1 MYKRQPGV
9 GLARGEYVMLL
20 NDDIEI
26 IQEDWLEKMMRKAVL
41 PHVGAVGVKLFYP
54 GSHTTVSYTHL
65 DCIR

>member
-1 MYKRQPGV
+1 MTPECRFRYVYEPMEFNFSAMCNKGV

-41 PHVGAVGVKLFYP
+41 PLWGRWV
-54 GSHTTVSYTHL
+54 
-65 DCIR
+65 